1 MISDQIILTLLF
13 VSILGMMAW
22 GRIRHDLIA
31 AAGLL
36 IAVALGLVPAPDAFS
51 GFSNEAV
58 IIVALALIVSRALQN
73 SGVLTPLAKLIASG
87 ERSLASHIAVTSG
100 IGAALSSVMNNV
112 AALTLLM
119 PFDVETARRTK
130 RPPALTL
137 LPLGFATILGG
148 IVTLIGTP
156 PNIVA
161 SAIREARLGH
171 AYRMFDF
178 TPVGI
183 VVALVGVAFVA
194 FIGWRLVPRRT
205 DELQKLAEANS
216 YQAELRVPET
226 SPVVGKISSD
236 LEQDT
241 DLADVTF
248 IGIRRGDR
256 VHYRRS
262 RSMEIQP
269 DDRLLVEGS
278 TDAIGAF
285 MKSAHLNEDSGE
297 DEEEKD
303 KKKDDDKAQKQPARH
318 AEIVEGVVG
327 SESLL
332 VGETPRSLQLLSRYG
347 LRLLGIARRGRMR
360 RSDMRDREFE
370 AGDALLLS
378 GNAVADATSI
388 NRLGLIVVN
397 RVRTDSFHPF
407 ETAFVGML
415 FLAAVA
421 AASFGLISFPVALAF
436 AVVCYAAF
444 GIVPARDF
452 YANIEWPIVVM
463 LACLLPIGAAFDRTG
478 GTETIAKA
486 ILALTPG
493 QSAVVAL
500 IAMMMATTLL
510 SGVLNNVAT
519 IVIFAPAA
527 IDMAEKLHVN
537 PDTFLMGVTIAA
549 SCSFLTPLGH
559 KNNLLIM
566 GPAGL
571 RFGDYWRLGLP
582 LSAVVLATSVPML
595 LWVWPL

>member
-1 MISDQIILTLLF
+1 MISDQTTLIVLF
-13 VSILGMMAW
+13 AAILGMLAW
-22 GRIRHDLIA
+22 GRVRHDLVA
-31 AAGLL
+31 AFGLI
-36 IAVALGLVPAPDAFS
+36 IAVMLGLVPASDAFS

-73 SGVLTPLAKLIASG
+73 SGVLTPLAKMIAAR
-87 ERSLASHIAVTSG
+87 ERNLERHIAVTSG

-119 PFDVETARRTK
+119 PFDVETARRS
-130 RPPALTL
+130 RRAPGLTL
-137 LPLGFATILGG
+137 MPLAFATILGG
-148 IVTLIGTP
+148 VVTLIGTP

-171 AYRMFDF
+171 AYKMFDF

-194 FIGWRLVPRRT
+194 LVGWRLVPKRS
-205 DELQKLAEANS
+205 DELKRLAEANS
-216 YQAELRVPET
+216 YQAELRVPDS
-226 SPVVGKISSD
+226 SPIVGKMSTD

-241 DLADVTF
+241 ELADVTF
-248 IGIRRGDR
+248 VGIRRGDR
-256 VHYRRS
+256 VYYRRA
-262 RSMEIQP
+262 RAMLIQP

-285 MKSAHLNEDSGE
+285 MKAAHLNEVGNAD
-297 DEEEKD
+297 DAEEETSQQQ
-303 KKKDDDKAQKQPARH
+303 AARH

-332 VGETPRSLQLLSRYG
+332 VGETPRSLHLLSRYG

-360 RSDMRDREFE
+360 RTDLRDREFE
-370 AGDALLLS
+370 AGDTVLLA
-378 GNAVADATSI
+378 GGAVADAASF
-388 NRLGLIVVN
+388 NHLGLIVIN
-397 RVRTDSFHPF
+397 RIRTGSFHPF
-407 ETAFVGML
+407 ETAFVAAL
-415 FLAAVA
+415 FLGAVG
-421 AASFGLISFPVALAF
+421 AASFGILSFPVALAF
-436 AVVCYAAF
+436 AVVVYAAF

-478 GTETIAKA
+478 GTNTIADA
-486 ILALTPG
+486 ILSLSPG
-493 QSAVVAL
+493 HSAVAAL
-500 IAMMMATTLL
+500 VMMMVATTIL

-527 IDMAEKLHVN
+527 IDMAEQLHVN

-566 GPAGL
+566 GPAGFH
-571 RFGDYWRLGLP
+571 FGDYWQLGLP
-582 LSAVVLATSVPML
+582 LSVVVLATAIPML